1 MDLNEVNNE
10 NSVAIALGAA
20 LAEPHTVCD
29 TPMAIL
35 PPGFQS
41 VSMEIHLPAPTRS
54 RGNTTLRDVASFI
67 ALVKQESKDAKSRI
81 YGCYEPASFK
91 AVFNDNF
98 MDSPGWRDHTATF
111 SCPLS
116 VEWKE
121 WKGKNGVKMT
131 QSDFAQFI
139 EDNLPDVATPPA
151 ADMLEIS
158 RTLEAKKAVHLASAV
173 RLSNGKNEFT
183 YQEVVSGTAAKGKL
197 QIPEIFTIGIP
208 VLEGGDKYAVEC
220 RLRYRIEEGGKM
232 FMWYDMLRPHKV
244 VEDAIKQVWLSIE
257 EGTGLPILNGAIG

>member
-1 MDLNEVNNE
+1 MEQNETQAAAE
-10 NSVAIALGAA
+10 FGAA
-20 LAEPHTVCD
+20 LSAPQFLVE
-29 TPMAIL
+29 TPYIVRPTSFAVQNL
-35 PPGFQS
+35 
-41 VSMEIHLPAPTRS
+41 EELLPAPTRS
-54 RGNTTLRDVASFI
+54 RGHTTMRDMASFI
-67 ALVKQESKDAKSRI
+67 SIVKQESRAEQTRI

-98 MDSPGWRDHTATF
+98 MESPGWRDHTATF
-111 SCPLS
+111 SCPQS
-116 VEWKE
+116 AEWRT
-121 WKGKNGVKMT
+121 WAAKNKIKMT
-131 QSDFAQFI
+131 QADFAQFI
-139 EDNLPDVATPPA
+139 EDNLPDIASPTA

-158 RTLEAKKAVHLASAV
+158 RTLEAKKKVNFASGI
-173 RLSNGKNEFT
+173 RLSNGQNELT
-183 YQEVVSGTAAKGKL
+183 YEEEISGTAAKGKL

>member
-1 MDLNEVNNE
+1 MNLNEATNE
-10 NSVAIALGAA
+10 AAVTIAMGAG
-20 LAEPHTVCD
+20 LAEHEMVGD
-29 TPMAIL
+29 TPTAVL
-35 PPGFQS
+35 PEGFQR
-41 VSMEIHLPAPTRS
+41 VSLEEYLPAPTRS

-67 ALVKQESKDAKSRI
+67 SLVKQEAKDAQTRI

-111 SCPLS
+111 SCPQS
-116 VEWKE
+116 VEWKT
-121 WKGKNGVKMT
+121 WLGKNTVKMT
-131 QSDFAQFI
+131 QADFAQFI
-139 EDNLPDVATPPA
+139 EDNLPDIASPAA

-158 RTLEAKKAVHLASAV
+158 RTLEAKKKVNFASGI
-173 RLSNGKNEFT
+173 RLSNGQNELT
-183 YQEVVSGTAAKGKL
+183 YEEEISGTAAKGKL

-232 FMWYDMLRPHKV
+232 FMWFDMLRPHKV

-257 EGTGLPILNGAIG
+257 EGTGLPILNGN

>member
-1 MDLNEVNNE
+1 MEQNETQAAAE
-10 NSVAIALGAA
+10 FGAA
-20 LAEPHTVCD
+20 LS
-29 TPMAIL
+29 TPQFLVETPYIVRPTSFAVQNL
-35 PPGFQS
+35 
-41 VSMEIHLPAPTRS
+41 EELLPAPTRS
-54 RGNTTLRDVASFI
+54 RGHTTLRDVASFI

-116 VEWKE
+116 VEWKT

-158 RTLEAKKAVHLASAV
+158 RTLEAKKAVDFASAV
-173 RLSNGKNEFT
+173 RLSNGQNEFT
-183 YQEVVSGTAAKGKL
+183 YQETISGTANKGKL
-197 QIPEIFTIGIP
+197 QIPESFTIGIP
-208 VLEGGDKYAVEC
+208 VLEGGERYGVEC
-220 RLRYRIEEGGKM
+220 RLRYRIADGGKLQ
-232 FMWYDMLRPHKV
+232 MWYDMLRPHKV

-257 EGTGLPILNGAIG
+257 EGAGLPILNGAIG

>member
-116 VEWKE
+116 VEWKT

-158 RTLEAKKAVHLASAV
+158 RTLEAKKAVDFASAV
-173 RLSNGKNEFT
+173 RLSNGQNEFT
-183 YQEVVSGTAAKGKL
+183 YQETVSGTANKGKL
-197 QIPEIFTIGIP
+197 QIPESFTIGIP
-208 VLEGGDKYAVEC
+208 VLEGGERYGVEC
-220 RLRYRIEEGGKM
+220 RLRYRIADGGKLQ
-232 FMWYDMLRPHKV
+232 MWYDMLRPHKV
-244 VEDAIKQVWLSIE
+244 LEDAIKQVWLSIS
-257 EGTGLPILNGAIG
+257 EGTGLEILNGAIG